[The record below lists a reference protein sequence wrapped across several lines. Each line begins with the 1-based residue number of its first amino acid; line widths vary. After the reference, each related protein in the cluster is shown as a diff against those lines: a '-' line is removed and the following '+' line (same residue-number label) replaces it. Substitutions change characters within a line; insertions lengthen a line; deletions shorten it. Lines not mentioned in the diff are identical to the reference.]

1 MIARSPDRELR
12 RHILRLRSLA
22 ANDFDKIVDGLDDP
36 QREAVLKLLDDLE
49 GRTEAAA
56 SVVTVPMLDPVT
68 LPSDLSPWLVA
79 RVNGQSDSGEE
90 TADPFSITACAQKAL
105 RRCAAEMV
113 PQKQEKAPS
122 PSLIDRL
129 WRGISQ

>member
-1 MIARSPDRELR
+1 VIARSPDRELR

-22 ANDFDKIVDGLDDP
+22 ANDFDIIVDGLDDT

-49 GRTEAAA
+49 GRSETAAPEATA
-56 SVVTVPMLDPVT
+56 PLLDPVT
-68 LPSDLSPWLVA
+68 LPPDLSPWLVA
-79 RVNGQSDSGEE
+79 RVNGQGDSGEE
-90 TADPFSITACAQKAL
+90 TADPFTITAFAQQAL

-122 PSLIDRL
+122 PSLLDRL
-129 WRGISQ
+129 WQGISQ